1 MVSPGT
7 RWYIAYVLQTAGL
20 TTQELV
26 PRVIT
31 PTAGTRD
38 PMLTA
43 GSERYNFGMRWSGG
57 DKYNVVAYVGRGAFA
72 NVYKL
77 ATKREG
83 EVFAVKELEKR
94 RFIKDGILDVKF
106 NNELDIMKKLDHVCL
121 NSKYCGIPLTLCRP
135 ATHCQILRL

>member
-1 MVSPGT
+1 
-7 RWYIAYVLQTAGL
+7 
-20 TTQELV
+20 
-26 PRVIT
+26 
-31 PTAGTRD
+31 
-38 PMLTA
+38 MLTA
-43 GSERYNFGMRWSGG
+43 GSERYNSGMRWSGG

-121 NSKYCGIPLTLCRP
+121 NSKSCGIPLTLCRP